1 MSQENKNQLFFTCD
15 IYSSSNPICW
25 VSLSIF
31 VTLLSGKKKDLPL
44 FYPIDNSKIDKKYNS
59 DPPFSRFQPAVLP
72 YFRPH
77 FMQIDYL
84 PNWPGTE

>member
-1 MSQENKNQLFFTCD
+1 M
-15 IYSSSNPICW
+15 
-25 VSLSIF
+25 SLSIF
-31 VTLLSGKKKDLPL
+31 VTLLSGEKKKDLPL
-44 FYPIDNSKIDKKYNS
+44 FYPIENSKIDKKYNS